1 MSKNQVGLGL
11 RREIALE
18 ICEIQDSRPDFLE
31 LAPENWIEVGGYWK
45 SILSRVAEQYS
56 FTAHGLSL
64 SIGST
69 DPFNFEF
76 LKKIKD
82 FLDEYKIEI
91 YSEHLSFSTCDNA
104 HLYESLPVPFTGD
117 AVKHISERIRIVQD
131 FMERPLVLENIT
143 YYTVLEAEL
152 SEAEFFNQIAKE
164 SKCKMLLD
172 VNNIFVNSE
181 NHKYNPRKFIE
192 ELDLENVNYVHI
204 GGHEATE
211 DGLILDT
218 HGQRIIQ
225 PVYEL
230 FDEVMMQLPDAVPV
244 LLERDVNFDD
254 FNDLKAD
261 MSEIRIILDSNAVN
275 V

>member
-1 MSKNQVGLGL
+1 
-11 RREIALE
+11 
-18 ICEIQDSRPDFLE
+18 
-31 LAPENWIEVGGYWK
+31 
-45 SILSRVAEQYS
+45 
-56 FTAHGLSL
+56 
-64 SIGST
+64 
-69 DPFNFEF
+69 
-76 LKKIKD
+76 
-82 FLDEYKIEI
+82 
-91 YSEHLSFSTCDNA
+91 
-104 HLYESLPVPFTGD
+104 
-117 AVKHISERIRIVQD
+117 
-131 FMERPLVLENIT
+131 MERPLVLENIT

-181 NHKYNPRKFIE
+181 NHKYNPNKFIE
-192 ELDLENVNYVHI
+192 DIDLENVNYVHI

-230 FDEVMMQLPDAVPV
+230 FDDVMKALPDSVPV

-261 MSEIRIILDSNAVN
+261 MSEIRTILDSNAVN

>member
-18 ICEIQDSRPDFLE
+18 ICELKDSRPDFLE

-45 SILSRVAEQYS
+45 SILSRIAEKYS

-69 DPFNFEF
+69 DPFNFDF
-76 LKKIKD
+76 LKKIKS
-82 FLDEYKIEI
+82 FLDEYNIDI

-143 YYTVLEAEL
+143 YYTTLESEL
-152 SEAEFFNQIAKE
+152 SETDFFNQIAKE

-181 NHKYNPRKFIE
+181 NHDYNPREFIE
-192 ELDLENVNYVHI
+192 DIELDNVDYVHI
-204 GGHEATE
+204 GGHEATKE
-211 DGLILDT
+211 GLILDT
-218 HGQRIIQ
+218 HGQNVIQ
-225 PVYEL
+225 PVFDL
-230 FDEVMMQLPDAVPV
+230 FDEVMRTLPDSVPV
-244 LLERDVNFDD
+244 LLERDVNFDH
-254 FNDLKAD
+254 FNDLTED
-261 MSEIRIILDSNAVN
+261 MSKIRSILD
-275 V
+275 

>member
-1 MSKNQVGLGL
+1 MSNNKVGLGL

-18 ICEIQDSRPDFLE
+18 ICDIEDSRPDFLE
-31 LAPENWIEVGGYWK
+31 LAPENWIEVGGYWR
-45 SILSRVAEQYS
+45 SILSRVAEKYS

-82 FLDEYKIEI
+82 FLDEYNIDI

-117 AVKHISERIRIVQD
+117 AVKHISERIRTIQD

-152 SEAEFFNQIAKE
+152 SEAQFFNKIAEE
-164 SKCKMLLD
+164 SKCKVLLD
-172 VNNIFVNSE
+172 VNNIFVNSQ
-181 NHKYNPRKFIE
+181 NHNYDPRKFIE
-192 ELDLENVNYVHI
+192 EIALENVNYVHI

-218 HGQRIIQ
+218 HGQKIIQ

-230 FDEVMMQLPDAVPV
+230 FNEVIRELPDSVPV
-244 LLERDVNFDD
+244 MLERDVNFED
-254 FNDLKAD
+254 FNDLKED
-261 MSEIRIILDSNAVN
+261 MSEIRTILDSSSVN